1 MKRKSIKP
9 SHEIVVPGDIL
20 DTKGVSGGE
29 NTYVVDGILYASIL
43 GVKNVSPD
51 GISVVPI
58 SGCYMP
64 KNGDVVIGIIN
75 DVSASN
81 WIVDINA
88 PYQAPLHVSEVPWK
102 VEFGD
107 TLRYLNIGDTVLLK
121 VLMVDENKK
130 IQVTMNDSGLRKLEG
145 GQIVNLSYSKV
156 SRVIGKNGSVIQI
169 LENMTDCR
177 ILIGHNGR
185 IWISGNDESADIA
198 RQAIEYIIE
207 DLRSGNLTE
216 RVQTFIE
223 ERIRG
228 SGGE

>member
-29 NTYVVDGILYASIL
+29 NTYVVDGNLYASIL
-43 GVKNVSPD
+43 GVKNVSPN

-58 SGCYMP
+58 NGRYMP
-64 KNGDVVIGIIN
+64 KNGDIVIGVIN

-88 PYQAPLHVSEVPWK
+88 PYQAPLHVSEVPWR

-145 GQIVNLSYSKV
+145 GQIVNLPCSKIL
-156 SRVIGKNGSVIQI
+156 RVNDKNGSIIQI

-177 ILIGHNGR
+177 ILTGHNGR
-185 IWISGNDESADIA
+185 IWISGDDENTDIV
-198 RQAIEYIIE
+198 RQAIEYIVE
-207 DLRSGNLTE
+207 DRQSGNLTE
-216 RVQTFIE
+216 RVQTFVE

-228 SGGE
+228 SREE

>member
-29 NTYVVDGILYASIL
+29 NTYVVNGNLYASIL
-43 GVKNVSPD
+43 GVKNVSPN
-51 GISVVPI
+51 GISVIPI

-88 PYQAPLHVSEVPWK
+88 PYQAPLHVSEVPWR

-145 GQIVNLSYSKV
+145 GQIVNLPYSKI
-156 SRVIGKNGSVIQI
+156 SMVIGKNGSIIQM
-169 LENMTDCR
+169 LENMTECR
-177 ILIGHNGR
+177 ILMGHNGR
-185 IWISGNDESADIA
+185 IWISGNDESADVA
-198 RQAIEYIIE
+198 RQAIEYIVE
-207 DLRSGNLTE
+207 DLQSGNLTE
-216 RVQTFIE
+216 RVQAFIE

-228 SGGE
+228 SREE